1 MEWYD
6 YIGFI
11 LGVLSIFCGFCGF
24 FLYMKIKQFLGLIS
38 EEQME
43 EATPIIEKQTKR
55 VKINF
60 LLCFIMGV
68 IALIILFI

>member
-6 YIGFI
+6 YFGII
-11 LGVLSIFCGFCGF
+11 LGILSIFFGFTGF
-24 FLYMKIKQFLGLIS
+24 FLYMKIKKFLKLIN

-43 EATPIIEKQTKR
+43 EATPIINEQTKR
-55 VKINF
+55 VKINL
-60 LLCFIMGV
+60 LLCFLLGV